1 MVEWKYWYEIKGAN
15 LLTLPDKDARRLVDH
30 YKLLLNSLRKPI
42 VIIVRKGYSD
52 IKWQDTIFNVV
63 SYKFYLGSSE
73 KLDAFLERT
82 GLDYESIETPGYLFP
97 VDIKVKSTYMVY
109 NNMFYKAAVAYRFPK
124 RVVEGDTLQ
133 GLNIV
138 DEIRLLIEP
147 IERFRA
153 YRWVKGKRK
162 TVCTL
167 AAIEQEDMELQ
178 QRCEIFQQLLEELT
192 RRETMLFRVLMVFIV
207 SGETPRGLRER
218 FIEAKRNLEAL
229 GYVVDSPRCFQWS
242 MYSLTLDFRMITE
255 THTLGALFP
264 FVTSSIAEEGG
275 VFLGQSL
282 IDGTAVILN
291 PFTHRN
297 PHVLLLGTSGSGKS
311 TTAKALLY
319 RYYIK
324 YYGDMDFYVVD
335 PEGEYK
341 RLGQQL
347 KAQVIEV
354 KPGQPLGLDPLRLL
368 DPATAAD
375 FLVSATGIPR
385 ELVGELRANIVK
397 HKSIWDLYRNT
408 SSELKRY
415 LRGLL
420 EGPDA
425 YVFKGSP
432 IEVGTRVVIDLSNV
446 DSETTK
452 NLLAS
457 LLFTR
462 FWRTIV
468 ESPRQRRKI
477 LLMDEAWRITRM
489 PGAERLVLDVAKR
502 GRKYNASIIFI
513 TQEPEDLLSTRAGRA
528 VASNTATKIILH
540 LDEAEELR
548 KILNLT
554 SKDIEFI
561 EKAETGQALI
571 LLDKIRLPV
580 QVLVT
585 RKEYKLFTTKPE
597 EWVEV

>member
-1 MVEWKYWYEIKGAN
+1 MKWRYWYEIKGAN
-15 LLTLPDKDARRLVDH
+15 LLTLPDSDAKRIVDR

-42 VIIVRKGYSD
+42 VIIAKKSYGS

-63 SYKFYLGSSE
+63 SYRFYLGSNE
-73 KLDAFLERT
+73 KLDVFLERT
-82 GLDYESIETPGYLFP
+82 GLDYESVEAPKDLFP
-97 VDIKVKSTYMVY
+97 VDVKVKSTYMVY
-109 NNMFYKAAVAYRFPK
+109 NNMFYKVAVAYRLPK
-124 RVVEGDTLQ
+124 RIVEGDILQ
-133 GLNIV
+133 VLDIV
-138 DEIRLLIEP
+138 DEVRLLVEP
-147 IERFRA
+147 IERFKA
-153 YRWVKGKRK
+153 YRWVKRKRK
-162 TVCTL
+162 TVCALATL
-167 AAIEQEDMELQ
+167 EQEDMELQ

-192 RRETMLFRVLMVFIV
+192 RRETMLFRILMVFV
-207 SGETPRGLRER
+207 VLGETPRELKER
-218 FIEAKRNLEAL
+218 FLEAKRNLEAL
-229 GYVVDSPRCFQWS
+229 GYIVDSPRCFQWS
-242 MYSLTLDFRMITE
+242 MYSLTLDFRLITE

-264 FVTSSIAEEGG
+264 FVTSSIVEEGG

-282 IDGTAVILN
+282 IDGTAIIMN

-319 RYYIK
+319 RMYIK
-324 YYGDMDFYVVD
+324 YYGDLDFYIVD

-354 KPGQPLGLDPLRLL
+354 KPGQPLGLDPLKLL

-375 FLVSATGIPR
+375 FLVSAASIPG
-385 ELVGELRANIVK
+385 ELTGELRANVVK
-397 HKSIWDLYRNT
+397 HKSIWDLYRSA

-425 YVFKGSP
+425 YIFKGSP

-468 ESPRQRRKI
+468 DSPRARKKI

-513 TQEPEDLLSTRAGRA
+513 TQEPEDIMATRAGRA

-540 LDEAEELR
+540 LDEAQELR
-548 KILNLT
+548 KLLNLT
-554 SKDIEFI
+554 SKDVEFI

-580 QVLVT
+580 QILVT

-597 EWVEV
+597 EWIE